1 MNPGDPYHWHV
12 TSASTRRLL
21 TLVLLAVATVLCLAL
36 VAVRIERTGTL
47 EYRFLVWNLFLAW
60 LPFAFALLLYD
71 GYRRGRGRAY
81 VLAWGTLWLLF
92 LPNAPYILTD
102 VVHLRDEGAAPL
114 WYDAAT
120 VVAFAGTGL
129 VLGLGSLFLVQAVVT
144 AARGAV
150 AGWAASFAA
159 LALASVGVYLG
170 RFVGVN
176 SWDALA
182 DPGRVLSPFVDR
194 LDDPLG
200 AVRFAAV
207 TAVLTGFLTVAY
219 ALVYTIAEP
228 GLELD
233 ARRRDR

>member
-1 MNPGDPYHWHV
+1 MP
-12 TSASTRRLL
+12 TASTRRLL
-21 TLVLLAVATVLCLAL
+21 TLLLLGVASALCVAL
-36 VAVRIERTGTL
+36 VAVRVERTGTL

-60 LPFAFALLLYD
+60 LPFVFALLLYD
-71 GYRRGRGRAY
+71 GYRRRAGRAY
-81 VLAWGTLWLLF
+81 VLAWAALWLLF

-120 VVAFAGTGL
+120 VLAFAGTGL

-150 AGWAASFAA
+150 AGWAISISA
-159 LALASVGVYLG
+159 LALSSVGVYLG

-176 SWDALA
+176 SWDALV
-182 DPGRVLSPFVDR
+182 DPGRVLAPFAER

-200 AVRFAAV
+200 GIRFAAV
-207 TAVLTGFLTVAY
+207 TLVSTAFLAIAY
-219 ALVYTIAEP
+219 ALVYTIAAP

-233 ARRRDR
+233 PRRRPLR